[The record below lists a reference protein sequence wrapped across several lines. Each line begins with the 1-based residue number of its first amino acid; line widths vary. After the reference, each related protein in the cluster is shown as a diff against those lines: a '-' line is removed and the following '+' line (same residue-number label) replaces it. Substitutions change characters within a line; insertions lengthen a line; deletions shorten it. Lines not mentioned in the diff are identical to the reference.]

1 MLADG
6 FVEDVPRVGL
16 VQHAAALGVEGAH
29 RVETLEMIRADPVRR
44 FEVGAVEV
52 LSGKRV
58 VVWSVGAAVGGEG
71 ETKRGGSGKG
81 RRGREEGGGDGRTA
95 VGIPGSGTRARCASG
110 RARMRE
116 RRVVGIIV
124 RVRVRVRR
132 RKEKVWKKSG

>member
-6 FVEDVPRVGL
+6 SVEDVPRVAL

-44 FEVGAVEV
+44 FEVGAVEA
-52 LSGKRV
+52 LFGKGV
-58 VVWSVGAAVGGEG
+58 VVWSVGAAVWGKGRRR
-71 ETKRGGSGKG
+71 RGGSGKG
-81 RRGREEGGGDGRTA
+81 RRGREESGRDGRTA
-95 VGIPGSGTRARCASG
+95 LGIPGSGTRARCASG

-132 RKEKVWKKSG
+132 RKEEV